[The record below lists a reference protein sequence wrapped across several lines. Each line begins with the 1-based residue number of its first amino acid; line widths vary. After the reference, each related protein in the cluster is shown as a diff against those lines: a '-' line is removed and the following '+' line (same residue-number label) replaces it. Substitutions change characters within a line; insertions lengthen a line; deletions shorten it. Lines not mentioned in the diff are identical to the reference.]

1 MALVR
6 SVLQVFYPSR
16 ALTLVSLLADLL
28 CIACL
33 CLAHRDNSWLG
44 ELDAVTRCLDAVPQI
59 VLGNVTFN
67 VLYNSMFS
75 LFYSQACQMDT
86 RLGGG
91 MQLSGAFFNLGD
103 AVAVIILT
111 PLLERFIVPKAE
123 KLLGREVSS
132 NMKVLTGRILVDLR
146 IEFFRVVV
154 CGGARLPDSVDG
166 SNTSRH
172 LSHCKGGREFSE

>member
-75 LFYSQACQMDT
+75 LFSSQACQMDT

-132 NMKVLTGRILVDLR
+132 NMKVLTGRTFVDLR
-146 IEFFRVVV
+146 IEFFRVVI
-154 CGGARLPDSVDG
+154 CGGAQTAR
-166 SNTSRH
+166 
-172 LSHCKGGREFSE
+172 